1 MQSQGQN
8 NKQRDSMAKSA
19 SELRA
24 LVEKTLNGKGLHD
37 HQREAAERTFSAF
50 DNHTRAVVMAAEMQ
64 AGKSGIA
71 LALCCQQRIS
81 LSDEDI
87 SSRKKLRD
95 TLYLVT
101 MVDTALLE
109 QAKDD
114 LKEAKN
120 VVVSNFNRFENDL
133 ESEFKGNP
141 PKLIII
147 DECHYGSNIAAVRYN
162 KIFDYLENENDTCK
176 VVFISATPFGAL
188 YAAETAYELAIEA
201 KEEALADQ
209 DEKTAAEAEK
219 LAEEAVKN
227 SLIRRKFG
235 TKLVYHRTSNEYY
248 GVREMLKAN
257 KVYDLDSDSRSFLV
271 NSEQRNRFI
280 NHFKESEGPGW
291 SLVRVPAG
299 TAMDAKEFFLNEG
312 ISSDNIFI
320 LGQTLS
326 GVPEDEQTN
335 IDKFKKEFNDSI
347 DFGEKLIAITV
358 AGCRAGINFGAL
370 MKNNLIST
378 WDSTVASVAAVVQA
392 NIGRA
397 CGYHDNNES
406 IHFTNIEAAEA
417 YGATLDY
424 LERNTYPDGA
434 SDFEGL
440 REFFEDICDE
450 YNVQGLD
457 VGLSVKRKK
466 RRPIGDVETYKT
478 HSYVVVPGKLLEAD
492 WDYSQY
498 TDDAHFLKA
507 IQIIRDE
514 YLRDYG
520 PKVKGHRAM
529 RGAKKNWIKAQW
541 VNGDTYD
548 NKEKALKLGTMK
560 ERTILFTS
568 TLNEGVPLEYNK
580 VVMPGSGEL
589 SENKLIT
596 ATIFSIYNMSRRDV
610 AKTVMSEDDMSE
622 ICSHFNIEKDDTLMV
637 LYKRG
642 EYDSETSSAK
652 KAANQ
657 GPEITG
663 TINDE
668 TQFSG
673 VPDLIY

>member
-1 MQSQGQN
+1 
-8 NKQRDSMAKSA
+8 MAKSA
-19 SELRA
+19 QELRSTVTA
-24 LVEKTLNGKGLHD
+24 ILNSENLHG
-37 HQREAAERTFSAF
+37 HQREAAQKTFEAF
-50 DNHTRAVVMAAEMQ
+50 DGNTRAVVMAAEMQ

-71 LALCCQQRIS
+71 MALCCQQRLS

-87 SSRKKLRD
+87 STRKKLRD

-101 MVDTALLE
+101 MVDTALLD

-114 LKEAKN
+114 LKDAKN

-162 KIFDYLENENDTCK
+162 SVFDYLEKENDTCK
-176 VVFISATPFGAL
+176 VIFISATPFGAL
-188 YAAETAYELAIEA
+188 YAAETAYELAKEVE
-201 KEEALADQ
+201 EEAIAEDDISAAQQAASLAAD
-209 DEKTAAEAEK
+209 
-219 LAEEAVKN
+219 AVKN
-227 SLIRRKFG
+227 SLLRRNFG
-235 TKLVYHRTSNEYY
+235 TKLVFHRTSNEYY
-248 GVREMLKAN
+248 GVREMINAG
-257 KVYDLDSDSRSFLV
+257 KVIDLDHEYRSFLV
-271 NSEQRNRFI
+271 QSEQRQQFI
-280 NHFKESEGPGW
+280 DHFNNTEGPGW

-299 TAMDAKEFFLNEG
+299 TAMDAKEYFLSQGLSE
-312 ISSDNIFI
+312 DNLFI
-320 LGQTLS
+320 LGQSLT

-358 AGCRAGINFGAL
+358 AGCRAGINFGPL

-397 CGYHDNNES
+397 CGYHDNNSS
-406 IHFTNIEAAEA
+406 IHFTNIDAAEA

-424 LERNTYPDGA
+424 LEQNTNPDAA

-440 REFFEDICDE
+440 KTFFEEICDE

-466 RRPIGDVETYKT
+466 RKPIGDVETYST
-478 HSYVVVPGKLLEAD
+478 DSYVAVPGKLFEPD
-492 WDYSQY
+492 WNYSQY
-498 TDDAHFLKA
+498 TNDKELLKA
-507 IQIIRDE
+507 IDIIRSE

-541 VNGDTYD
+541 VNGDTYN

-560 ERTILFTS
+560 ERTLLFTGI
-568 TLNEGVPLEYNK
+568 LDRGEHLEYNS

-589 SENKLIT
+589 SENKRVT
-596 ATIFSIYNMSRRDV
+596 ATIFSSYNMSRRRV
-610 AKTVMSEDDMSE
+610 SKKVMTEADMAE
-622 ICSHFNIEKDDTLMV
+622 ICDHFSIEHDDTLLV

-642 EYDSETSSAK
+642 IYDIETSYAK
-652 KAANQ
+652 KEANR
-657 GPEITG
+657 GPDETG
-663 TINDE
+663 TINNE

-673 VPDLIY
+673 VPDLIYELEDV